1 MKAFS
6 RMVALLAA
14 ALACSTCAKNSST
27 SPSTLEVSSFATGV
41 TAADGS
47 VAQLQRGSPPVPS
60 GGPDITATSPGTVSS
75 GGTDLV
81 RLRASASFQTVYV
94 SVDGA
99 DGFFQLPLAAPTT
112 DITITT
118 ALAPSIPS
126 ASYTALYRAQ
136 SSSGAVGSP
145 ASVTNTVQ
153 GGGNGGGGTG
163 GGGGSTTT
171 TWNVTFPLP
180 GLKLSPCSTASFT
193 SQVISVDATGSA
205 HGTWEGIIQA
215 DGTLTTSSVAMTLTC
230 IGGPSSGSISAAPIG
245 AGYAGTATFNGFF
258 TSVQITKQ

>member
-1 MKAFS
+1 MKVVH
-6 RMVALLAA
+6 RVVALLAVA
-14 ALACSTCAKNSST
+14 FACATCAKGNSST
-27 SPSTLEVSSFATGV
+27 SPSTLDVSSFATGV

-47 VAQLQRGSPPVPS
+47 VAQLQRGSPPAPS
-60 GGPDITATSPGTVSS
+60 GGPAITATSPGTVSS

-81 RLRASASFQTVYV
+81 RLQAAASFQTVYV

-112 DITITT
+112 DIMITT

-153 GGGNGGGGTG
+153 GGGNGS
-163 GGGGSTTT
+163 GGGGSTATV
-171 TWNVTFPLP
+171 WNVTFPQP
-180 GLKLSPCSTASFT
+180 GLNLAPCRSLFFSSQNINVDSTGAA
-193 SQVISVDATGSA
+193 D
-205 HGTWEGIIQA
+205 GTWEGIIQA
-215 DGTLTTSSVAMTLTC
+215 DGTLTASGVSLTLTC
-230 IGGPSSGSISAAPIG
+230 IGGSSSGSVSATPSG
-245 AGYAGTATFNGFF
+245 AGYAGTATFGGSS
-258 TSVQITKQ
+258 TSVQITKLTP